1 MQNAE
6 TVLGVIHE
14 RGKRALPLKRLYRNL
29 FNPSLYLRAYGRIYR
44 NHGALTPGTTP
55 ETADGMS
62 LTKIQT
68 IIKAVRSERY
78 RWLPVRRTYIAKKNS
93 SKKRPLGLPSW
104 SDKLLQEVIR
114 SLLEAY
120 YEPQFSPNSHGFRSG
135 RGCHTALDKIH
146 SEWRGTSW
154 FIEGDISQCFDRL
167 DHSMLL
173 SILAEKIQD
182 KRFLRLIQ
190 GLLEAGYLE
199 EWRYYSTLS
208 GSPQGGISSPIL
220 ANIYLDK
227 LDKFVETK
235 ILPKYNAGTRR
246 TPNREYMRVHQQ
258 ITHYKKKGDNQKVK
272 QLRNQLQ
279 SLPSRT
285 PNDPGYRRLRYVRY
299 ADDWLLGLSGPKCE
313 AEDVKRQI
321 GDYLNS
327 SLKLEL
333 SEEKTLITHA
343 RTETAHFLGYEIVVL
358 NNDHKHDRRGHRNI
372 NGQIGLKVPMKVV
385 REKCKPYLYH
395 GKPIRRTER
404 TVNTA
409 YSIVAQFQSEYRG
422 IAEYYQLAFNRH
434 QLGRL
439 KYVMEQS
446 LTKTLA
452 RKYRISVNQVYRRYR
467 AILQTKQGPLK
478 GLQVVIQ
485 RGEERKPL
493 VAQWGGI
500 SLARRTIAVALND
513 SPPSIW
519 NSQRSELVQ
528 RLLANTCE
536 LCGSHEDI
544 EVHHI
549 RHLKDLRQNGRR
561 TQPEWVKNM
570 AARKRKTLIVCRKC
584 HEDIHAG
591 RAQLNMV

>member
-6 TVLGVIHE
+6 TVLGVIQE
-14 RGKRALPLKRLYRNL
+14 LGNRGLPLKRLYRHL
-29 FNPSLYLRAYGRIYR
+29 FNPALYLRAYGRIYR
-44 NHGALTPGTTP
+44 NHGALTPGTTT

-62 LTKIQT
+62 LKKIQT
-68 IIKAVRSERY
+68 IIAAVRFERY

-120 YEPQFSPNSHGFRSG
+120 YEPQFSSQSHGFRPG
-135 RGCHTALDKIH
+135 RGCHTALDMIH
-146 SEWRGTSW
+146 SGWRGTTW

-167 DHSMLL
+167 DHTFLL
-173 SILAEKIQD
+173 STLAEKIQD
-182 KRFLRLIQ
+182 QRFLRLLK

-199 EWRYYSTLS
+199 EWRYYATLS
-208 GSPQGGISSPIL
+208 GAPQGGVSSPIL
-220 ANIYLDK
+220 SNIYLDK
-227 LDKFVETK
+227 LDKFVETQ
-235 ILPKYNAGTRR
+235 ILPKYNVGTRR
-246 TPNREYMRVHQQ
+246 TPNREYMRVHQRMS
-258 ITHYKKKGDNQKVK
+258 YYEKKGDKAKVQ
-272 QLRNQLQ
+272 QLRMLLQ
-279 SLPSRT
+279 TLPSRD
-285 PNDPGYRRLRYVRY
+285 PEDPGFRRLRYVRY
-299 ADDWLLGLSGPKCE
+299 ADDWLLGFSGPKCE
-313 AEDVKRQI
+313 AEDIKRQI
-321 GDYLNS
+321 GEFLQS

-343 RTETAHFLGYEIVVL
+343 RTEAAHFLGYEIVVL
-358 NNDHKHDRRGHRNI
+358 NNDHKHDQRGHRSI
-372 NGQIGLKVPMKVV
+372 NGQIGLKVPMKVI
-385 REKCKPYLYH
+385 REKCKPYLSH

-404 TVNTA
+404 IVNTD
-409 YSIVAQFQSEYRG
+409 YSIVAQFQSEFRG

-467 AILQTKQGPLK
+467 AILQTEQGPRK
-478 GLQVVIQ
+478 GLQVTVE
-485 RGEERKPL
+485 RSEGRKPL

-500 SLARRTIAVALND
+500 SLARRTMAVELND

-519 NSQRSELVQ
+519 NSQRSELIQ
-528 RLLANTCE
+528 RLLADTCE
-536 LCGSHEDI
+536 LCESHDNI

-549 RHLKDLRQNGRR
+549 RHLKDLRRKGNREQPDWVRNMSARR
-561 TQPEWVKNM
+561 
-570 AARKRKTLIVCRKC
+570 RKTLIVCRRC

-591 RAQLNMV
+591 RW

>member
-6 TVLGVIHE
+6 TVLGVIQE
-14 RGKRALPLKRLYRNL
+14 LGKRGLPLKRLYRNL

-62 LTKIQT
+62 LKK
-68 IIKAVRSERY
+68 IKAIIEAIRYERY

-120 YEPQFSPNSHGFRSG
+120 YEPQFSSKSHGFRPG
-135 RGCHTALDKIH
+135 RGCHTALDMIYTG
-146 SEWRGTSW
+146 WRGTAW

-167 DHSMLL
+167 DHTFLL
-173 SILAEKIQD
+173 STLAEKIQD
-182 KRFLRLIQ
+182 QRFLRLIQ
-190 GLLEAGYLE
+190 RLLEAGYLE
-199 EWRYYSTLS
+199 EWRYYATLS
-208 GSPQGGISSPIL
+208 GAPQGGVSSPIL

-227 LDKFVETK
+227 LDKFVETQV
-235 ILPKYNAGTRR
+235 LPKYNIGNRR
-246 TPNREYMRVHQQ
+246 TPNREYMRVHQR
-258 ITHYKKKGDNQKVK
+258 ISYYEKKGDKPKVQ
-272 QLRNQLQ
+272 QLRKLLQ
-279 SLPSRT
+279 SLPSR
-285 PNDPGYRRLRYVRY
+285 DPEDPRFRRLRYVRY
-299 ADDWLLGLSGPKCE
+299 ADDWLLGFSGPKCE
-313 AEDVKRQI
+313 AEDIKRQI
-321 GDYLNS
+321 GEFLHS

-333 SEEKTLITHA
+333 SEKKTLITHA
-343 RTETAHFLGYEIVVL
+343 RTEAAHFLGYEIVVL
-358 NNDHKHDRRGHRNI
+358 NNDHKHDQRGHRSI
-372 NGQIGLKVPMKVV
+372 NGQIDLKVPMKVI
-385 REKCKPYLYH
+385 REKCKPYLGH
-395 GKPIRRTER
+395 GKPVRRTER
-404 TVNTA
+404 IVNTD
-409 YSIVAQFQSEYRG
+409 YSIVAQFQSEFRG

-434 QLGRL
+434 RLSRL

-467 AILQTKQGPLK
+467 TTLQTGQGPRK
-478 GLQVVIQ
+478 GLQVTIE
-485 RGEERKPL
+485 RGEGRKPL

-500 SLARRTIAVALND
+500 SLARRTMGVELND
-513 SPPSIW
+513 SPPPIW
-519 NSQRSELVQ
+519 NSQRSELLQ
-528 RLLANTCE
+528 RFLADTCE
-536 LCGSHEDI
+536 LCDSHDNI

-549 RHLKDLRQNGRR
+549 RHLKDLNKGKRE
-561 TQPEWVKNM
+561 QPEWVKNM

-591 RAQLNMV
+591 RQHT